1 MARKKPGRSEKD
13 ASGPVITRSGY
24 REDAAPVRPFADAL
38 AGLRKQVAKAKP
50 VAPPPPA
57 PPVQVAPPRILS
69 DDELLELALAG
80 VQPLADRSP
89 QRVAP
94 PAPQQ
99 PVAVVSPLAAVP
111 VAAAVVPRFAAEEDQ
126 DPDWWAGDV
135 DPALL
140 WSLDVGGSRFERTV
154 DLQLLERAKVA
165 AALEGALA
173 SAARQRLG
181 CLRIVH
187 GGRVDASER
196 PQRLGQAIRE
206 LLRGGL
212 RKFVHGYMRAQ
223 PEDGGGAALY
233 VWVRQSL

>member
-1 MARKKPGRSEKD
+1 MARKKPSRTEKD

-24 REDAAPVRPFADAL
+24 REDPAPVRPFADAL

-50 VAPPPPA
+50 AAPPPPP
-57 PPVQVAPPRILS
+57 PPVQAPPPRILS
-69 DDELLELALAG
+69 DDELLAMALAG
-80 VQPLADRSP
+80 VKPLVGRSP
-89 QRVAP
+89 DRVAP
-94 PAPQQ
+94 PAPQLPIAVPSP
-99 PVAVVSPLAAVP
+99 PVAVP
-111 VAAAVVPRFAAEEDQ
+111 VAGSVAPKFAAEEDQ

-154 DLQLLERAKVA
+154 DLQRLERAKVA
-165 AALEGALA
+165 SALEGALA

-181 CLRIVH
+181 CVRIVH

-206 LLRGGL
+206 ALRGSL